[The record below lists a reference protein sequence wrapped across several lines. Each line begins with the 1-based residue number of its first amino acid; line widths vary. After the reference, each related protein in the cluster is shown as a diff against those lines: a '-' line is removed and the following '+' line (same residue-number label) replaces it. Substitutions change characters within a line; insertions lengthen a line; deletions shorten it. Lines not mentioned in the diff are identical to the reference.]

1 MTAQR
6 VRQFLG
12 FSVVIVVAV
21 VLIAWSGQWAG
32 RREAASQ
39 ADAVKRSI
47 EVYTLGLRGTA
58 SKYNYLPFTASQ
70 HQDIIAA
77 LEAPTDALMGP
88 SPFARPDCDLAAQPA
103 PDHQVDQCIS
113 W

>member
-39 ADAVKRSI
+39 ADAVKRVCRAWHESSR
-47 EVYTLGLRGTA
+47 VKVL
-58 SKYNYLPFTASQ
+58 
-70 HQDIIAA
+70 
-77 LEAPTDALMGP
+77 APGIRRAEG
-88 SPFARPDCDLAAQPA
+88 
-103 PDHQVDQCIS
+103 
-113 W
+113 